1 MNKVI
6 VKICMGTTCFVMG
19 ASELQEL
26 TDIIPEKYGDK
37 VEVVA
42 STCLDFCSSSEES
55 QAPYAMVD
63 YEVISKATV
72 EKVIEVIDRKL
83 KNGQE

>member
-1 MNKVI
+1 MKKIV

-26 TDIIPEKYGDK
+26 EELIPERFGNN
-37 VEVVA
+37 VEIQGV
-42 STCLDFCSSSEES
+42 TCLDYCSSCSES
-55 QAPYAMVD
+55 QAPYVLVD
-63 YEVISKATV
+63 DEIINKATV
-72 EKVIEVIDRKL
+72 EKVIDVIERKL

>member
-1 MNKVI
+1 MKKTV

-26 TDIIPEKYGDK
+26 EEIIPKKFGNSVDIQG
-37 VEVVA
+37 V
-42 STCLDFCSSSEES
+42 TCLDYCSSCSES
-55 QAPYAMVD
+55 QAPYVLVD
-63 YEVISKATV
+63 DEVVNKATV
-72 EKVIEVIDRKL
+72 EKVMEVIERKL